1 MAALIVAMGGLAAE
15 HPELSVE
22 SNPVIA
28 YPDGYAVADV
38 RASSQAL

>member
-1 MAALIVAMGGLAAE
+1 MAGLIVAMSGLATE

-28 YPDGYAVADV
+28 YADGYAVADV
-38 RASSQAL
+38 RASLHAL